1 MATLEQLQASR
12 EALQEE
18 VAKFVEIASDLRMS
32 IASEKT
38 AAAGP
43 QSDSEVGNSQT
54 EGSEQERALSY
65 FIGEID
71 RIRKEIEKI
80 SDEIERSLGVK
91 GGRRRR
97 TRRYRRR
104 HRKTLR
110 RK

>member
-12 EALQEE
+12 EALQKE
-18 VAKFVEIASDLRMS
+18 VAKIVEIESDLRRS
-32 IASEKT
+32 IA
-38 AAAGP
+38 AAKVAATGP

-54 EGSEQERALSY
+54 EGSEQERALEY

-71 RIRKEIEKI
+71 RIRKEIAKI
-80 SDEIERSLGVK
+80 SDDIEGSLGVK
-91 GGRRRR
+91 GGRRRK
-97 TRRYRRR
+97 TRRPRRK

>member
-12 EALQEE
+12 EALQKE
-18 VAKFVEIASDLRMS
+18 VAKIVEIESDLRRS

-71 RIRKEIEKI
+71 RIREEIRKI

-91 GGRRRR
+91 GGRRK
-97 TRRYRRR
+97 TRRHRRKQ
-104 HRKTLR
+104 RKTLR